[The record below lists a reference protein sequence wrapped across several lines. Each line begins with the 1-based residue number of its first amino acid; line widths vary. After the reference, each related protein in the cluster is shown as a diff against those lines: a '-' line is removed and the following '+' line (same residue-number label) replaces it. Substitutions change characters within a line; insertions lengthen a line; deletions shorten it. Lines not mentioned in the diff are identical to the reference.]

1 MAQRRVP
8 SDVGGYVLAGGKS
21 SRMGRDKAL
30 LELAGRT
37 LAWHAVT
44 KLRRVCADVQI
55 LTSRPELEVFAPLVR
70 DMQQGCGPLGG
81 LEAALGHSWH
91 EWNLF
96 LPVDM
101 PFLPSAF
108 LDQWV
113 RAVVARENRG
123 ARMAMFTVDG
133 LPQPLFSML
142 HRDVTLFVHEAM
154 QRGEYKV
161 YPVLEA
167 TGRELAA
174 RQGLALSAVLFNLP
188 WDAHA
193 RFSGYQGP
201 GKMEAWWAVT
211 EAQQAAKHLWFA
223 NLNTPEE
230 FAEAERH
237 LDALDTLA
245 GAMG

>member
-1 MAQRRVP
+1 MAWRAP

-30 LELAGRT
+30 LELAGKP

-44 KLRRVCADVQI
+44 KLRRVCADVQ
-55 LTSRPELEVFAPLVR
+55 LLSSEAELEVFAPLVR
-70 DMQQGCGPLGG
+70 DMHEGCGPIGG
-81 LEAALGHSWH
+81 LESALGHSWH

-108 LDQWV
+108 LDHWARMV
-113 RAVVARENRG
+113 LARESMG
-123 ARMAMFTVDG
+123 ARIAMFTLGG
-133 LPQPLFSML
+133 LPQPLLCML
-142 HRDVTLFVHEAM
+142 HRDATLFVHEAV

-167 TGRELAA
+167 AGRELAA
-174 RQGLALSAVLFNLP
+174 RQGALLGMVFFNLP
-188 WDAHA
+188 WDEHSEFAA
-193 RFSGYQGP
+193 GP
-201 GKMEAWWAVT
+201 GEETEPWWTVT
-211 EAQQAAKHLWFA
+211 EAQQGAKHLWFA

-237 LDALDTLA
+237 LNALDT
-245 GAMG
+245 